1 MSWGFHYSHL
11 IELHFDD
18 NLLMQL
24 ILNRWVKLEVHSL
37 ATRNL
42 KSFPVLGLFPLVEF
56 SVRSVVLRHIQ
67 KSITVNELIEL
78 EMTIENGMSLHLI
91 QVESLIASL
100 FLQVEHF

>member
-18 NLLMQL
+18 NLLQL

-67 KSITVNELIEL
+67 NQLNELIEL
-78 EMTIENGMSLHLI
+78 EMTIENGMYTYI
-91 QVESLIASL
+91 
-100 FLQVEHF
+100 